1 MHHAQDLASLVND
14 QAGMV
19 DDISDHIG
27 RTAVRTQQGH
37 EQLVRAERSQLGA
50 RNRQCAILVIA
61 ASALA
66 VLFLVIVS

>member
-1 MHHAQDLASLVND
+1 MND

-27 RTAVRTQQGH
+27 RTAVRTQQGQ
-37 EQLVRAERSQLGA
+37 EQLVRAERSQRGA
-50 RNRQCAILVIA
+50 RNRQCIILVIA

-66 VLFLVIVS
+66 VLFLVIIS